1 MKTQRSI
8 FLLLLCY
15 LIVQSLATK
24 RFLKFNEDG
33 EFKIAQFTD
42 LHFGVD
48 RYDVKTI
55 GVQRILLDLEQ
66 PDFVALTGDTI
77 TGRYSDTVEK
87 GKKAWNKAV
96 EEMSKRDIP
105 WGFTFGNH
113 EAEGKLKRKN
123 IMDIDRTYSFSQSKF
138 GPEDIFG
145 VSNYH
150 IEIHTADSTPDNKEV
165 AVVLYFL
172 DSGDK
177 DCMGVF
183 GYGCVQPNQIDWFN
197 EVSSEFSREYPNHM
211 GIVLFHIPLPEMLEF
226 WHTDISFGT
235 QEEIVCCPQNNTGL
249 YPAMVDNGNIKL
261 VLNGHDHI
269 NDYCTRSKS
278 RAPDLWMCYGRKTG
292 YGYYNPVPPMYHGAR
307 IIQLFNNQTTGT
319 TFNTWIRDRKR
330 RKIFQHLHK
339 PDCILDE
346 QCVLPKV

>member
-8 FLLLLCY
+8 FLLLLCC
-15 LIVQSLATK
+15 LIVQNLATK

-96 EEMSKRDIP
+96 GEMAKRDIP
-105 WGFTFGNH
+105 WGLKQVQKGNCGNFNL
-113 EAEGKLKRKN
+113 EKIDLILKRL
-123 IMDIDRTYSFSQSKF
+123 I
-138 GPEDIFG
+138 
-145 VSNYH
+145 
-150 IEIHTADSTPDNKEV
+150 KENPR
-165 AVVLYFL
+165 LH
-172 DSGDK
+172 GR
-177 DCMGVF
+177 F

-249 YPAMVDNGNIKL
+249 YQAMVDNGNIKL

-319 TFNTWIRDRKR
+319 TFTTWIRDRQR